1 MFDPVLARIRELAS
15 PGIMLSGPRE
25 EGALFGTIKAQP
37 LPPGRGWLFT
47 RRHNPRL
54 IQLAWTPPAG

>member
-1 MFDPVLARIRELAS
+1 MGPHGLLVGATVAS

-25 EGALFGTIKAQP
+25 EGALFGTIKPQA

-47 RRHNPRL
+47 RRDGARL
-54 IQLAWTPPAG
+54 VQLAWTPPTQ